1 MVQWP
6 EDLLIQDLTP
16 RAVFGNELQGLNEI
30 KKQDMVYITPL
41 PNHAVEIL
49 GFDDDNIEAAESH
62 YRTMVDGVRAKYNVN
77 RVANMILDERE
88 GIDVI
93 FRQADDWWPNLDDMV
108 VPQLVPSAMMEQPG
122 TFRDDD
128 LSDQQVDEIQN
139 FIRKS
144 VEAVSYTKGAYDF
157 AVRLGAIAL
166 DSTKINRSHIGK
178 KHGKEKFIK
187 SINGQ
192 VDLKPKK
199 WLFDHRLGM
208 QLYDHLIT
216 ADDLLEPTKA
226 GDGWGTTSTRLEDTI
241 PSLRGTWIFRD
252 PNDVQIQPRQA
263 PARSHFVVQI
273 DWSDDGEGSF
283 EKTGTRFYKLAVGK
297 NGPKMNMDFNLLE
310 LGEYVLHTRVW
321 RSQSANRN

>member
-30 KKQDMVYITPL
+30 RKKDMVYITLL

-49 GFDDDNIEAAESH
+49 GFGDDSVEAAESH
-62 YRTMVDGVRAKYNVN
+62 YITLVNCVRAKSNVS

-88 GIDVI
+88 GIDVV
-93 FRQADDWWPNLDDMV
+93 FLQAHDWWPNLDDMV
-108 VPQLVPSAMMEQPG
+108 VPQLVPSAMMDQPG
-122 TFRDDD
+122 SFRDDV
-128 LSDQQVDEIQN
+128 LYDQQVEEIQAS
-139 FIRKS
+139 IKRC

-166 DSTKINRSHIGK
+166 DSAKIDRSHIGK
-178 KHGKEKFIK
+178 KHGKEKFIR
-187 SINGQ
+187 SINGH

-199 WLFDHRLGM
+199 WLFDHMLGV
-208 QLYDHLIT
+208 QLYDSLIA

-226 GDGWGTTSTRLEDTI
+226 GDYWGTTSFSLEDTI

-273 DWSDDGEGSF
+273 DWTDDGEGSF
-283 EKTGTRFYKLAVGK
+283 EKTGTKFYKLAAAK

-310 LGEYVLHTRVW
+310 LGEYVLHTTVW
-321 RSQSANRN
+321 RSQSADKN